1 MDGNRVT
8 DAPADSQVELCA
20 EVAHEA
26 NRVYCESIG
35 DTSLRPWAETPENIR
50 NSARDGVRFI
60 WDGTHSARE
69 SHENW
74 LRFKEADGWTYGEVK
89 DAELKTHPAFAPYDD
104 LPPEQKIKDAIFRS
118 VVLGLKAANV
128 Q

>member
-1 MDGNRVT
+1 MDGNRVA
-8 DAPADSQVELCA
+8 DAPTDSQVELCA
-20 EVAHEA
+20 EVAYEA

-50 NSARDGVRFI
+50 NSARNGVRFI
-60 WDGTHSARE
+60 WDGAPSAE
-69 SHENW
+69 QSHENW
-74 LRFKEADGWTYGEVK
+74 LKFKEAEGWHYGPVK
-89 DAELKTHPAFAPYDD
+89 DMGRKTHPAFIPYSD
-104 LPPEQKIKDAIFRS
+104 LPLERRIKDYIFRS